1 MCVFYFCA
9 AKEGTFSQSN
19 PILTTVVKSIMIPG
33 VIGLQLNKIEKE
45 DLDELLK
52 NHGDELEKAGIKAS
66 LEKLMEPQVEFSK
79 VIIGRKVTLE
89 EYGLEIPLSPLQIA
103 VLVYLIK
110 NPGGLM
116 ARWLVNEKD
125 ELLDYY
131 NKVSVYDNSR
141 LDEKTIDA
149 LVSESTCARKLSEQ
163 VSRINAAF
171 KSVLKANEIEFYAPQ
186 YAIVSDNNCYRI
198 NLKESDVIW
207 RWPFDE

>member
-1 MCVFYFCA
+1 
-9 AKEGTFSQSN
+9 
-19 PILTTVVKSIMIPG
+19 MIPG
-33 VIGLQLNKIEKE
+33 VIGLQLNKKEKE

-79 VIIGRKVTLE
+79 VIIGRKVILE

-116 ARWLVNEKD
+116 ARWLVNEKE

-149 LVSESTCARKLSEQ
+149 LVSEGTCARKLSEQ